1 MLERL
6 SLELSTSRGTRI
18 GRCPFCN
25 CCKKYVARQRSKSKD
40 KVGPKCRSKSCGGL
54 VSDRERAELPV
65 DHRPKIRVSEPL
77 PSKVPKPGKEK
88 RSGADGQKPL
98 GRPRLRRRGL
108 GGLEDPSVAPSRVNI
123 ELPLL

>member
-25 CCKKYVARQRSKSKD
+25 CCKKYVARQRSKSKE
-40 KVGPKCRSKSCGGL
+40 KVGSKGRSKSCGGL
-54 VSDRERAELPV
+54 VTDRERELPV
-65 DHRPKIRVSEPL
+65 DRPKIRDSEPL

-108 GGLEDPSVAPSRVNI
+108 GGLEDPSVAPNRVNT
-123 ELPLL
+123 